1 MSRNKEKN
9 QQILDARRKEII
21 ESSILIF
28 SKKGFFNTTVDDIA
42 NELHISH
49 GLFYHYFKNK
59 DELFDE
65 IIVIAK
71 STIGTSLLEI
81 SENYT
86 GIEFFYKLVDTFLY
100 YLKDIKTAFLLQLLK
115 DDKKRKDNIKYG
127 SKNLKDITFNYEFFK
142 NNLIYCRLKELED
155 QGITN
160 GDAMECSLILI
171 LLFDSLTY
179 KRVNKEIVNIETKTI
194 LKSIIKQEYLND

>member
-9 QQILDARRKEII
+9 QQQLDTRRKEII

-42 NELHISH
+42 NELHMSH

-65 IIVIAK
+65 IIDIAK
-71 STIGTSLLEI
+71 ASIGKSLLEI
-81 SENYT
+81 SLNYT
-86 GIEFFYKLVDTFLY
+86 GVEFFYKLVDQFVF
-100 YLKDIKTAFLLQLLK
+100 YLKDLKTAFLLQLIK

-127 SKNLKDITFNYEFFK
+127 SKNLKDVTFNYDFFK
-142 NNLIYCRLKELED
+142 NNIIYDRLKDLENE
-155 QGITN
+155 GKTN
-160 GDAMECSLILI
+160 GTAMECSLILI
-171 LLFDSLTY
+171 LIFDSLTY

>member
-9 QQILDARRKEII
+9 QQQLDARRKEII

-42 NELHISH
+42 NELHMSH

-65 IIVIAK
+65 IIDIAK
-71 STIGTSLLEI
+71 ASIGKSLLEI
-81 SENYT
+81 SLNYT
-86 GIEFFYKLVDTFLY
+86 GVEFFYKLVDQFVF
-100 YLKDIKTAFLLQLLK
+100 YLKDLKTAFLLQLIK

-127 SKNLKDITFNYEFFK
+127 SKNLKDVTFNYDFFK
-142 NNLIYCRLKELED
+142 NNIIYDRLKDLENE
-155 QGITN
+155 GKTN
-160 GDAMECSLILI
+160 GTAMECSLILI
-171 LLFDSLTY
+171 LIFDSLTY